1 MLSLVDF
8 IWRQFYKIA
17 KMPAFLKLD
26 SESEVREM
34 LEDELVT
41 GVNKVESPLFP
52 NAFCIQ

>member
-8 IWRQFYKIA
+8 IWRQFCKIA

-41 GVNKVESPLFP
+41 AVNKVESPLFP